1 MSLFLY
7 LPDNFWE
14 GREARRE
21 LIGYVK
27 TSLPNHLVT
36 WKTTYFIVDKENFAW
51 ICKTNLPNLSLTDK
65 FLVMIQQKLKLTLVN
80 VLWNDEF
87 GSCKRQSSEISG
99 VLWKN
104 RPEVFCKKFVF
115 RNFAKFTGKY
125 LCQSLF
131 LMKLQTSSTGAF
143 LWILQNF
150 LKQIFYRTPLDDWFC
165 LVAIPD
171 LFALQTVFFSTCFLL
186 LSISLGT
193 QFFEISPYGH
203 KLCFS
208 GTSSVIEYVPLC
220 GYQFTWNFT

>member
-7 LPDNFWE
+7 LLDNFSE
-14 GREARRE
+14 GRVARRE
-21 LIGYVK
+21 LIEYVK

-65 FLVMIQQKLKLTLVN
+65 FLAMIQQKLKLTLVN

-99 VLWKN
+99 VLWKKVFLEISPN
-104 RPEVFCKKFVF
+104 SQENTCARVSFWWSCRRLAQVLSYEFCKIYK
-115 RNFAKFTGKY
+115 NK
-125 LCQSLF
+125 
-131 LMKLQTSSTGAF
+131 
-143 LWILQNF
+143 
-150 LKQIFYRTPLDDWFC
+150 IFYRTSLDDWFF
-165 LVAIPD
+165 LVAMPD
-171 LFALQTVFFSTCFLL
+171 LFALQTVFFSRCFLL

-208 GTSSVIEYVPLC
+208 GTSSVIEYVPLFKKFSKLSFWW
-220 GYQFTWNFT
+220 GWI